1 MPLPAQ
7 IGPYRVL
14 RQIGM
19 GGMGMVLEAIHSTI
33 ERRVAIKLLLP
44 QYAKDATVTERLF
57 REALAVNRIEHP
69 SLVQVSD
76 FGQMAD
82 GTVYLVMEFLRGQT
96 LASWMEQNSGPV
108 QAPMVIKI
116 AAQVAS
122 ALAAAHSKG
131 IVHRDLKPD
140 NLMLVEDAVD
150 PRAVKVKL
158 LDFGI
163 AKVVQEQAP
172 SKAKTATDLVMGTPY
187 YMSPEQCQG
196 AGYVD
201 AKSDVYSLGV
211 MLFHLLSGRL
221 PFEGEGSGQLIG
233 MHLFKPPPLL
243 RELTPSV
250 PAGLA
255 ELVQG
260 LLAKNRD
267 ARPTMEELR
276 GEFESM
282 VRAGSNEPSTAII
295 ARIHLQAVSLGEP
308 HRRGAATTLSG
319 SNGQSQI
326 RGLNGRRKW
335 MLAAGVLTLLLAGV
349 ATKRQNSGAPSRAE
363 PPTDKLAEPTASLS
377 RLAAPSAPI
386 AVEGSGA
393 PPHSSKRVKWSIV
406 SQPPEAEI
414 INIATGYSLGR
425 TPWERESP
433 TGAQGLKV
441 RVRRDGYLEESL
453 TLEGDTSARI
463 ELILR
468 RPTTQPAAPHPK
480 TPVGR
485 PPPHPKAPE
494 PKRSSFPLED

>member
-1 MPLPAQ
+1 MSWPPAQ

-14 RQIGM
+14 RQIGK
-19 GGMGMVLEAIHSTI
+19 GGMGMVLEAVHTTI

-44 QYAKDATVTERLF
+44 EYAKDAEVAERLF

-76 FGQMAD
+76 YGKIPD

-96 LASWMEQNSGPV
+96 LASWMDQNPGAAPV
-108 QAPMVIKI
+108 AMVVRV

-140 NLMLVEDAVD
+140 NLMLVEDAAEPGTV
-150 PRAVKVKL
+150 RVKI

-172 SKAKTATDLVMGTPY
+172 SKAKTATDLVMGTPF

-211 MLFHLLSGRL
+211 MLFEMLSGRL
-221 PFEGEGSGQLIG
+221 PFDGEGSGQIIG
-233 MHLFKPPPLL
+233 MHLFKSPPLL
-243 RELTPSV
+243 REVAPSV

-276 GEFESM
+276 VEFERM
-282 VRAGSNEPSTAII
+282 VRAGSTEPSAGIL
-295 ARIHLQAVSLGEP
+295 ARLGLPSELSEKP
-308 HRRGAATTLSG
+308 RPRRVATTLGG
-319 SNGQSQI
+319 SNGQSQ
-326 RGLNGRRKW
+326 LKGRRPSRRW
-335 MLAAGVLTLLLAGV
+335 LMAGGALGMLLVGLAATLAL
-349 ATKRQNSGAPSRAE
+349 RAPSRNTEPKPSPKAQVTPGPEEFRDKPMSAQASSPPPAPASGRVRWSIASQPSGAE
-363 PPTDKLAEPTASLS
+363 IIRVADGELLGKTPWEGI
-377 RLAAPSAPI
+377 PSA
-386 AVEGSGA
+386 GSGA
-393 PPHSSKRVKWSIV
+393 I
-406 SQPPEAEI
+406 
-414 INIATGYSLGR
+414 
-425 TPWERESP
+425 
-433 TGAQGLKV
+433 KV
-441 RVRRDGYLEESL
+441 QVRRDGFETEPL
-453 TLEGDTSARI
+453 TLDNGLGIRI
-463 ELILR
+463 GLILR
-468 RPTTQPAAPHPK
+468 RKAGQPAGVRSKPPVPTAPSRPK
-480 TPVGR
+480 KT
-485 PPPHPKAPE
+485 E
-494 PKRSSFPLED
+494 PARSIALED